1 LIPSDSYDG
10 LICSACVKGNDFLKD
25 KGGEEGWM
33 IIEPDGDGFKV
44 VGRPEIEV
52 EDEAKAIGAKREREE
67 GLDEENKRVKLD
79 GEVDKDQPNPLLESS
94 AITPQADL
102 PQEEGGI
109 ETKPNESTT
118 SSTRAKGK
126 GDIFLAEGVR
136 QELASTL
143 DVSPLTPSSYAR
155 LISGANNRITP
166 IRSHR
171 QRNLRTP
178 SGQ

>member
-10 LICSACVKGNDFLKD
+10 LICSACVKGIDYLKD

-79 GEVDKDQPNPLLESS
+79 GQEGDDQPNPLSDSS
-94 AITPQADL
+94 TGKPQADL
-102 PQEEGGI
+102 PQEEGRI
-109 ETKPNESTT
+109 ETKPTEPPT

-136 QELASTL
+136 QELANTL
-143 DVSPLTPSSYAR
+143 DVSLPPQ
-155 LISGANNRITP
+155 GP
-166 IRSHR
+166 MH
-171 QRNLRTP
+171 
-178 SGQ
+178 G

>member
-10 LICSACVKGNDFLKD
+10 LICSACVKGNDYLKD

-44 VGRPEIEV
+44 IGRPKIEV
-52 EDEAKAIGAKREREE
+52 EDKAKAIGAKREREE

-79 GEVDKDQPNPLLESS
+79 GEAEKDQPNPLLESS

-102 PQEEGGI
+102 PQEEGRI
-109 ETKPNESTT
+109 ETKLSEPTT
-118 SSTRAKGK
+118 SSRATGK

-136 QELASTL
+136 EKLANTL
-143 DVSPLTPSSYAR
+143 DVSSPLQVPTPD
-155 LISGANNRITP
+155 
-166 IRSHR
+166 
-171 QRNLRTP
+171 
-178 SGQ
+178 